1 MLKIR
6 ILLAHLR
13 TLFLRIVYLWQTCFS
28 EFLTVEHT
36 IRMAL
41 SREEV
46 LSIFKSTGALL
57 EGHFLLSSGLH
68 SAYYFQ
74 CAKVLQY
81 PKYLTLFCKE
91 IAEHFADA
99 QLDVVISPA
108 IGGIVVGTEVGR
120 LLGVRTI
127 FAERENGVMTL
138 RRGFELHPNERCLV
152 VEDVVTTGGSVREV
166 MDIVAANGATVAGVG
181 FIVDR
186 SNGKVKLADRQFSL
200 LQIDV
205 QTYKPDEVPPELAR
219 LPAIKPGSRQ
229 ISRAT

>member
-1 MLKIR
+1 
-6 ILLAHLR
+6 
-13 TLFLRIVYLWQTCFS
+13 
-28 EFLTVEHT
+28 
-36 IRMAL
+36 
-41 SREEV
+41 
-46 LSIFKSTGALL
+46 
-57 EGHFLLSSGLH
+57 
-68 SAYYFQ
+68 
-74 CAKVLQY
+74 LQY

-166 MDIVAANGATVAGVG
+166 MDIVVANGATVAGVG

-219 LPAIKPGSRQ
+219 LPVIKPGSRH